1 MFYQFYNACKLDGC
15 QHYSTMATR
24 AKMNILGLNLKWNDL
39 QTSCHV
45 PSKQQI
51 NRTPEKNTDVT
62 QYKML
67 NRHRKT

>member
-1 MFYQFYNACKLDGC
+1 
-15 QHYSTMATR
+15 
-24 AKMNILGLNLKWNDL
+24 MNILGLNLKWNDL